1 MVGHIA
7 ILGWGS
13 LLWDARPDFDVLHDQ
28 WREDGP
34 VLKIE
39 FSRISTSRSGALTLV
54 LDPINGAANQVAYCV
69 SKRSNL
75 SQAVEDLRLRE
86 STILKNI
93 GFVEANGTKYSCNL
107 ESVDSITTW
116 ASVKKLTGVVWT
128 DLPSNFVE
136 KTGEPFSPE
145 RALAYMDALD
155 DEGEKAALEYIR
167 KAPRSIRT
175 PLREAYMH
183 RLNSQQ

>member
-1 MVGHIA
+1 MVDHIA

-13 LLWDARPDFDVLHDQ
+13 LLWDARPNFDALHGPWWD
-28 WREDGP
+28 DGP
-34 VLKIE
+34 ILKIE
-39 FSRISTSRSGALTLV
+39 FSRISKSRSDALTLV
-54 LDPINGAANQVAYCV
+54 LDPVNGAANQVAYCV

-86 STILKNI
+86 GTILKNI
-93 GFVEANGTKYSCNL
+93 GFVEANGTKYSCNP

-116 ASVKKLTGVVWT
+116 AFARKLDGVVWT

-145 RALAYMDALD
+145 RALAYLDALD
-155 DEGEKAALEYIR
+155 DEGAKAALEYIR

>member
-39 FSRISTSRSGALTLV
+39 FSRISKSRSDALTLV
-54 LDPINGAANQVAYCV
+54 LDPVNGAANQVAYCV
-69 SKRSNL
+69 SKRPDL
-75 SQAVEDLRLRE
+75 LQARQDLKSRE
-86 STILKNI
+86 GTTLKNI
-93 GFVEANGTKYSCNL
+93 GFIGANEEKYSRDP
-107 ESVDSITTW
+107 ESMDSITAW
-116 ASVKKLTGVVWT
+116 ASVKKLIGVVWT

-145 RALAYMDALD
+145 RALAYLDALD
-155 DEGEKAALEYIR
+155 DEGTKAALEYIR
-167 KAPRSIRT
+167 KAPCSIRT

>member
-13 LLWDARPDFDVLHDQ
+13 LLWDARPDFDALHGPWWD
-28 WREDGP
+28 DGP
-34 VLKIE
+34 ILKIE
-39 FSRISTSRSGALTLV
+39 FSRISKSRSGALTLV
-54 LDPINGAANQVAYCV
+54 LDPVNGAPSQVAYCL

-75 SQAVEDLRLRE
+75 LQAVEDLRLRE
-86 STILKNI
+86 GTTPKNI
-93 GFVEANGTKYSCNL
+93 GFVETNGTKYSCNP
-107 ESVDSITTW
+107 ESVDSITAW
-116 ASVKKLTGVVWT
+116 AFARKLGGVVWT
-128 DLPSNFVE
+128 DLPSNFGKVTR
-136 KTGEPFSPE
+136 KTFSPQK
-145 RALAYMDALD
+145 AIAYLDALD
-155 DEGEKAALEYIR
+155 DEGAKAALEYIR

>member
-69 SKRSNL
+69 SKRPDL
-75 SQAVEDLRLRE
+75 LQARQDLKFRE
-86 STILKNI
+86 GTTLKNI
-93 GFVEANGTKYSCNL
+93 GFIGANEEKYSRDP
-107 ESVDSITTW
+107 ESMDSITAW
-116 ASVKKLTGVVWT
+116 AFARKLGGVVWT
-128 DLPSNFVE
+128 DLPSNF
-136 KTGEPFSPE
+136 GPFSPQK
-145 RALAYMDALD
+145 AIAYLDALD
-155 DEGEKAALEYIR
+155 DKGAKAALEYIC